1 MPEGLEGTGNRDQ
14 ARLDPQEFLR
24 IVEKAAKS
32 GLIVDEVIIRRTISA
47 IYFALFNYWA
57 EKRYGEGVR
66 GAGIY
71 GDAFSY
77 TDFHIDMVSKGL
89 EKEMF
94 ILYLYRV
101 AVDHY
106 TLNPTYVTLTS
117 SPWKGLPPMKVSID
131 MERLREAIDA
141 AKKVLAIIKKD
152 T

>member
-1 MPEGLEGTGNRDQ
+1 LLEGLEGAGNRDQ
-14 ARLDPQEFLR
+14 TRLDPQEFLR
-24 IVEKAAKS
+24 IIEKVAKS
-32 GLIVDEVIIRRTISA
+32 DRVDEVIIRRAISA

-57 EKRYGEGVR
+57 EKRYSKGVR

-71 GDAFSY
+71 RDAFSY

-117 SPWKGLPPMKVSID
+117 SPWKGLRPVKVSID
-131 MERLREAIDA
+131 MDKLGEVIDA

-152 T
+152 A

>member
-1 MPEGLEGTGNRDQ
+1 LSEGLERAGNRDQ
-14 ARLDPQEFLR
+14 ARLDPQGFLR
-24 IVEKAAKS
+24 IIEKVAKS
-32 GLIVDEVIIRRTISA
+32 DRVDEVIIRRAISA
-47 IYFALFNYWA
+47 IYFAFFNYWA
-57 EKRYGEGVR
+57 EKRYGKGVR
-66 GAGIY
+66 GTGIY

-117 SPWKGLPPMKVSID
+117 SPWKRLRPVKVRIG
-131 MERLREAIDA
+131 MERLREVIDA

-152 T
+152 V